1 MRARIDAI
9 GARRSRPATG
19 RSPSEGVAGCG
30 LVGRIAVMP
39 TNLSIQAILRDVV
52 GSTGHRYA
60 AKDNAGNTMDT
71 VKIKVST
78 PGSAAAAPRATTASS
93 NTSARSRS
101 ASATQPTSRI
111 RFACT
116 RASRRAP
123 TRTLKALL
131 TPKTPTVVAIQ
142 IRRRRVGAVTIQ
154 RTPADG
160 AADGTE
166 PPHGTATSSVA
177 TDA

>member
-39 TNLSIQAILRDVV
+39 ANLSIQTILRDVA

-60 AKDNAGNTMDT
+60 AKDNAGNTIQDQGIHTGISSGRTEGYNRIVKHVGPIAFGFRNTANQPDT
-71 VKIKVST
+71 LRLHPSIT
-78 PGSAAAAPRATTASS
+78 PGANQNPE
-93 NTSARSRS
+93 
-101 ASATQPTSRI
+101 
-111 RFACT
+111 
-116 RASRRAP
+116 
-123 TRTLKALL
+123 ALL
-131 TPKTPTVVAIQ
+131 TLKTPVVAIQ

-160 AADGTE
+160 AADSTE
-166 PPHGTATSSVA
+166 PPHGKATSSVA